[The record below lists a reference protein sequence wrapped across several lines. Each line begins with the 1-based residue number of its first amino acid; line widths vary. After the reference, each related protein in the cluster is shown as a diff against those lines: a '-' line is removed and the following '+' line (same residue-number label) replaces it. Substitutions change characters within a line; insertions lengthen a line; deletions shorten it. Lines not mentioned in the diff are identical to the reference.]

1 MTNNFPTDALNSNGS
16 EGVLDPIYLPFSA
29 AILAKHFAPVDVSAN
44 PPEDYLRYY
53 QESADR
59 CRAFMLTGGGQ
70 SLCPSLPFG
79 LPAKSKR
86 TSDFGQ
92 PPVGYG
98 SFIHRVGLKH
108 SLDS

>member
-29 AILAKHFAPVDVSAN
+29 AILAKHFAPVGVSAN

-59 CRAFMLTGGGQ
+59 CRAFMLTVGKAFAPHC
-70 SLCPSLPFG
+70 SSDSLPNRKG
-79 LPAKSKR
+79 RA
-86 TSDFGQ
+86 
-92 PPVGYG
+92 
-98 SFIHRVGLKH
+98 I
-108 SLDS
+108 LDSRLLVTALLFIESD